1 MRGVVGRLRKPG
13 NHIMPGVNTL
23 LMYRETLEIDTY
35 GEGEIVDITDSIRGI
50 VERSGIA
57 VGLVHVFAVGST
69 AAITTIE
76 YEKGVLAD
84 LRRSLCLIAPDNI
97 QYEHDRAW
105 CDGNG
110 RSHVKAAII
119 GPDLIVPVSAGDIAC
134 GTWQQI
140 VLLELDVRPS
150 RRRSVIVT
158 VSGE

>member
-1 MRGVVGRLRKPG
+1 
-13 NHIMPGVNTL
+13 MPGVNTL

-84 LRRSLCLIAPDNI
+84 LRRSL
-97 QYEHDRAW
+97 YEHDRAW